1 MSMNVRNMSKKT
13 QTVAMCGVM
22 TALAMIFSYVES
34 LIPVPVPVYGVKLG
48 VANIAVITA
57 MYVIGNRE
65 ALVINVI
72 RIALTAALFGNM
84 NSFLFSIAGGLL
96 SFAVMAVLKC
106 TKLFSIVGVSVAGG
120 VFHNVGQIIA
130 AIFIMETKAIIYYL
144 PVLVVAGIVTGII
157 VGIVSALVAKRVK
170 AAVAVDMANE

>member
-1 MSMNVRNMSKKT
+1 MSKKT
-13 QTVAMCGVM
+13 RTVALCGVM

-34 LIPVPVPVYGVKLG
+34 LIPIPVPVYGVKLG
-48 VANIAVITA
+48 VANIAIITT

-72 RIALTAALFGNM
+72 RIALTAALFGNL

-96 SFAVMAVLKC
+96 SFAVMVVLKR

-130 AIFIMETKAIIYYL
+130 AIFIMDTGAIIYYL
-144 PVLVVAGIVTGII
+144 PVLAVAGIITGII

-170 AAVAVDMANE
+170 LAVAQE